1 MQARGSAVAAATGRV
16 GHHVVDVLEGRG
28 HEVIA
33 ISRSGGVDVV
43 TGEGLAETLAGAQA
57 VIDVAT
63 GASPEQQAAPRPPGT
78 HNRLAARQ
86 AFGESS
92 RRRSLFDA

>member
-1 MQARGSAVAAATGRV
+1 
-16 GHHVVDVLEGRG
+16 
-28 HEVIA
+28 
-33 ISRSGGVDVV
+33 VDVV